1 MESVNTLNHAQI
13 HVLRL
18 LSKMKTEK
26 EVNELRD
33 VISSYYAK
41 KATEAM
47 DKLWA
52 SGDWSAERNEAILT
66 EHLRTPYRHAE

>member
-47 DKLWA
+47 DKLWP